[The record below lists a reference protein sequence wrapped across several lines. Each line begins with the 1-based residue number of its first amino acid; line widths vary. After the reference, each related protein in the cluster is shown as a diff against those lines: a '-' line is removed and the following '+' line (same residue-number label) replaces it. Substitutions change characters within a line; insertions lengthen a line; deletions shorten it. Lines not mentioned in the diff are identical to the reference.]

1 MATGRSATKPAA
13 GLQLGDRDTRWA
25 YITGDLVL
33 RHIDMA
39 SNRPFAEVVLGESFW
54 SKLAHGRMIARIPD
68 MIADLTTQWR
78 LG

>member
-1 MATGRSATKPAA
+1 ME
-13 GLQLGDRDTRWA
+13 
-25 YITGDLVL
+25 
-33 RHIDMA
+33 

-68 MIADLTTQWR
+68 LIADLTTQWQ